1 MTYTQIAILAVGY
14 TLVLDVV
21 LLRTRLVARR
31 TFWVAYGI
39 VLCFQIV
46 ANALLTAP
54 SIVRYNP
61 ADVIGTATPFLIGH
75 GRFAYAPVEDLLF
88 GFALVTQA
96 MVWWVFWGRRGV
108 QRTPSAGP
116 PRRRSL
122 LGRTTS
128 RSRTR
133 PSGDG
138 DGDAT

>member
-1 MTYTQIAILAVGY
+1 MTYTQLAIAAVVY
-14 TLVLDVV
+14 TLLLDVV
-21 LLRTRLVARR
+21 LLRTRLVTRR

-61 ADVIGTATPFLIGH
+61 ADVIGTATPYLLGH
-75 GRFAYAPVEDLLF
+75 GRFAYAPIEDLLF

-96 MVWWVFWGRRGV
+96 MVWWVFWGRRGL

-116 PRRRSL
+116 PRMLSRS
-122 LGRTTS
+122 GRAT
-128 RSRTR
+128 SRTR
-133 PSGDG
+133 ARPSR
-138 DGDAT
+138 DGDADTT